1 MGAHSQALLATHAGE
16 AHALVWRGGRGAV
29 LLREGIRGADLLR
42 PLWQVRTGLEPQAL
56 FSTAHFCA
64 CE

>member
-1 MGAHSQALLATHAGE
+1 MGAHAQALLATHAGE

-29 LLREGIRGADLLR
+29 LLREGVRGADLLR

-56 FSTAHFCA
+56 VSRAPPCA
-64 CE
+64 CK